1 MTGLTRRRGDAER
14 TSRALLRAS
23 ASPRETGVTI
33 VELLV
38 AIAIVG
44 IAAAAA
50 VPAFRANGARGAG
63 AATEALTDE
72 WRRARG
78 DAVRRGVPVE
88 VVLEATGA
96 WVERTAPG
104 DGSAPDTLRT
114 GTLPLPDGARVRG
127 GAVRFDALG
136 RARAD
141 RVTIEHGR
149 EIHVA
154 WVDPWTGAARRDAR

>member
-1 MTGLTRRRGDAER
+1 MTIL
-14 TSRALLRAS
+14 
-23 ASPRETGVTI
+23 
-33 VELLV
+33 ELLV

-50 VPAFRANGARGAG
+50 VPAFRAADG
-63 AATEALTDE
+63 AAAAAEALTDE

-88 VVLEATGA
+88 VVLEGTGA
-96 WVERTAPG
+96 WVARTAPG

>member
-1 MTGLTRRRGDAER
+1 M
-14 TSRALLRAS
+14 
-23 ASPRETGVTI
+23 TI

-38 AIAIVG
+38 VIAIVG

-50 VPAFRANGARGAG
+50 VPAFRAADG
-63 AATEALTDE
+63 AAAAAEALTDE

-88 VVLEATGA
+88 VVLEGTGA

>member
-1 MTGLTRRRGDAER
+1 
-14 TSRALLRAS
+14 
-23 ASPRETGVTI
+23 VTI

-38 AIAIVG
+38 AMAIVG
-44 IAAAAA
+44 IAAAAT
-50 VPAFRANGARGAG
+50 VPAFRAAGQRGAG
-63 AATEALTDE
+63 TAAEALTDE

-88 VVLEATGA
+88 VVLEGTGA

-141 RVTIEHGR
+141 RVMIEHGR